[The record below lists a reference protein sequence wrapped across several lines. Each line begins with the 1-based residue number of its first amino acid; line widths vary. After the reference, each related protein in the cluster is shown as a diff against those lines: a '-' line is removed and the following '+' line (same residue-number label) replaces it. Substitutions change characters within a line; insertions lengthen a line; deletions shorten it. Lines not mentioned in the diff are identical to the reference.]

1 MPPDLTEEERYN
13 LLCVVAAIIQFNMKP
28 GADHKDAT
36 HVFLMREAIMPGFG
50 GSVCMRLL
58 ISITGHIS
66 IHFSSLSSVGKSQ
79 NPLYIMDHNSVK
91 YS

>member
-36 HVFLMREAIMPGFG
+36 HVFLMREAIMP
-50 GSVCMRLL
+50 
-58 ISITGHIS
+58 
-66 IHFSSLSSVGKSQ
+66 
-79 NPLYIMDHNSVK
+79 
-91 YS
+91 